1 MPAPFNIATGR
12 YEHLLVAIEGY
23 KKTGIALV
31 EYNGTAIIPSATL
44 DDIGIYCIIPKLVV
58 LLNISLEAALK
69 LFIHGTTILAVILG
83 LTGFFLLYKS
93 TLARLVALAG
103 LLLLTRLSCDLLDVY
118 KMYTTTAIAII
129 PLGLYFFQKKPQS
142 LLLFLFLFLS
152 GIGLGYAHYIRA
164 HSGGPAL
171 IFLLIMIITHALY
184 TWHKKL
190 LLITTIFF
198 GFLIPVLHFKSIH
211 ATYKA
216 YAQEHFPNY
225 TPDADAHP
233 FWHTLYVGFGFLNN
247 DFGLSFND
255 KAGVEKV
262 LSIDPSVPAYTAQYE
277 AILKNEVLHLVR
289 AQPWFVVKTIWAK
302 LGVFLI
308 YFLFFANIGIGA
320 ALWYPKNWR
329 VEVALFGALC
339 FSSIFSLVAIPSV
352 TYMPAFVACSTLYGI
367 ISINHAIEHGAL
379 KYLWKNIKKKISI
392 L

>member
-1 MPAPFNIATGR
+1 MHAPFNITIGR
-12 YEHLLVAIEGY
+12 YEHLLAAIEGY

-31 EYNGTAIIPSATL
+31 EYNGTTIIPSSTF

-58 LLNISLEAALK
+58 LFNISLETALK
-69 LFIHGTTILAVILG
+69 LFIHGTTILAVILA

-93 TLARLVALAG
+93 PVARFVSVAV
-103 LLLLTRLSCDLLDVY
+103 LLLLTRLSYDLLDVY
-118 KMYTTTAIAII
+118 KMYTSTALAVI

-198 GFLIPVLHFKSIH
+198 GFLIPVLHFKSIY
-211 ATYKA
+211 ATYKT

-225 TPDADAHP
+225 RSDADAHP
-233 FWHTLYVGFGFLNN
+233 FWHTLYVGFGYLNN
-247 DFGLSFND
+247 DFGIYFND
-255 KAGVEKV
+255 EAGGKKAF
-262 LSIDPSVPAYTAQYE
+262 SIDPDVPAYTSRYE

-289 AQPWFVVKTIWAK
+289 AHPWFVLKTIWAK
-302 LGVFLI
+302 LGVFLL
-308 YFLFFANIGIGA
+308 YFLLFANIGIWA
-320 ALWYPKNWR
+320 AIWYPKNWR
-329 VEVALFGALC
+329 VELALFGALC
-339 FSSIFSLVAIPSV
+339 FSSLFGFIAIP
-352 TYMPAFVACSTLYGI
+352 YQDYIFGFVACSTLYGI